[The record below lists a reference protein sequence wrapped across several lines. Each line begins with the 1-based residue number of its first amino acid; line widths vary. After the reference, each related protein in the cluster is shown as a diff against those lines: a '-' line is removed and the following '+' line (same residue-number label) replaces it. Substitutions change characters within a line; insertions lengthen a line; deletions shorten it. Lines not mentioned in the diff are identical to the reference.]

1 MSDET
6 LEKRGTITPSGDA
19 DPVHAV
25 APHPGVSTFGTGDLL
40 LFSVVLIW
48 GINLSVTKFALAE
61 IPPMAFVGLRITLSS
76 LTLLVLFR
84 LIEGDL
90 RIQRRDW
97 LRLGVIGLVGHTVFQ
112 LLFILGLNYTWA
124 GHSSLMLG
132 LTPVFVALIGLALRI
147 ERVSARLWMSIWL
160 AFLGVALITF
170 GAATQVQVG
179 GPTVLGDLLS
189 LAASFCWASYTV
201 LAQPLLNRYSPL
213 KVTTATMLLGAGPLV
228 ILSIPAL
235 MAQDWGQVTV
245 TGWLGLLYSYGL
257 AVVFAYIVW
266 YLSVQRVGS
275 TRTALLS
282 NLVPVVGLAAAWLL
296 RDETLTPLQLVGA
309 VVVLIGIH
317 MARRG

>member
-1 MSDET
+1 MSDNT
-6 LEKRGTITPSGDA
+6 LEKHGSASSSGNA
-19 DPVHAV
+19 DPVHA
-25 APHPGVSTFGTGDLL
+25 AASRPSLGTFSTVDLL

-48 GINLSVTKFALAE
+48 GTNLSVTKFALAE
-61 IPPMAFVGLRITLSS
+61 ITPMAFVGLRIGLSS

-84 LIEGDL
+84 VIEGDL
-90 RIQRRDW
+90 RFQRADW
-97 LRLGVIGLVGHTVFQ
+97 LRLGVIGLVGHTIFQ

-147 ERVSARLWMSIWL
+147 ERVSAHLWASIWL

-201 LAQPLLNRYSPL
+201 LAQPLLSRYSPL

-235 MAQDWGQVTV
+235 LAQDWRRVSV
-245 TGWLGLLYSYGL
+245 TGWLELLYSYGL

-275 TRTALLS
+275 ARTALLS

-296 RDETLTPLQLVGA
+296 RDETLTPLQFVGA
-309 VVVLIGIH
+309 VIVIIGIH

>member
-1 MSDET
+1 MSDKS
-6 LEKRGTITPSGDA
+6 LEQCNVITPADDN
-19 DPVHAV
+19 DPVSTVV
-25 APHPGVSTFGTGDLL
+25 AHPGLSSFSTVDLL

-61 IPPMAFVGLRITLSS
+61 ITPMAFVGLRIALAS
-76 LTLLVLFR
+76 LALLLLFHA
-84 LIEGDL
+84 IEGDL
-90 RIQRRDW
+90 RFRREDW

-132 LTPVFVALIGLALRI
+132 LTPVFVALIGLVLRI
-147 ERVSARLWMSIWL
+147 ERVSARLWVSIWL

-170 GAATQVQVG
+170 GVATSLQVG

-189 LAASFCWASYTV
+189 LAASFCWAAYTV
-201 LAQPLLNRYSPL
+201 LAKPLLNRYSPL

-228 ILSIPAL
+228 LLSIPAL
-235 MAQDWGQVTV
+235 MAQDWGRVTV
-245 TGWLGLLYSYGL
+245 TGWLELLYSFGL

-275 TRTALLS
+275 ARTALFS

-296 RDETLTPLQLVGA
+296 RDERLTPLQLVGA
-309 VVVLIGIH
+309 VIVMIGIH